1 MNNLISWVKRT
12 ICCLL
17 SGRGSSQKAREE
29 TWEYLSQ
36 TCREMS
42 RGGSG
47 ASAQPRGSLESPDPC
62 QGRTGGTGTAGCC
75 SMEEDGQRREGKRRR
90 AQAEHP
96 RVRWQQHWPG
106 LPGDLFAFVTYL
118 FWPLQRRLPAQQGVE
133 RPGLCSCSAQPAMGT
148 ALIQRGFAP
157 LSPS

>member
-1 MNNLISWVKRT
+1 
-12 ICCLL
+12 
-17 SGRGSSQKAREE
+17 
-29 TWEYLSQ
+29 
-36 TCREMS
+36 
-42 RGGSG
+42 
-47 ASAQPRGSLESPDPC
+47 
-62 QGRTGGTGTAGCC
+62 
-75 SMEEDGQRREGKRRR
+75 MEEDGQRREGKRRR